1 MRIVLIHLG
10 FLGFLMTLHSCSL
23 FPDKATVSE
32 QADGTW
38 SLNMGSARLL
48 VDPNDG
54 AKDISLLIGDT
65 EYITGKDVRKEYYGS
80 SLWIAPQTRFWP
92 QPKALDFGVYRVS
105 PIENGIYCTSR
116 PDEANGLIY
125 QKMITADVMK
135 QAFVHSYTIKNES
148 DSAILLAAWEV
159 TRHPKKGISLFPLGD
174 TTAPGT
180 RYLDAS
186 IPMTV
191 SEGMVWHEYDLL
203 QKGHP
208 GKGSKATIDG
218 RDGWI
223 AYIFEGYAV
232 IKVFA
237 DVHPLDIMPG
247 EQDVEIYV
255 DSRFDYIEIEVLSA
269 KTELAPGESLEWQ
282 VEWRILE
289 IPADMDINP
298 GSRDLPAFIQ
308 SSLK

>member
-10 FLGFLMTLHSCSL
+10 LLGFLLTLHSCSL

-32 QADGTW
+32 QTDGTW
-38 SLNMGSARLL
+38 SFKMGSARLL

-65 EYITGKDVRKEYYGS
+65 EYLTGKDVRKEYYGS

-92 QPKALDFGVYRVS
+92 QPKVLDFGPYSVTEVEHGIRCTS
-105 PIENGIYCTSR
+105 EPDEENGLS
-116 PDEANGLIY
+116 Y
-125 QKMITADVMK
+125 QKKIIADVMK

-191 SEGMVWHEYDLL
+191 SEGMVWHE
-203 QKGHP
+203 
-208 GKGSKATIDG
+208 
-218 RDGWI
+218 
-223 AYIFEGYAV
+223 
-232 IKVFA
+232 
-237 DVHPLDIMPG
+237 
-247 EQDVEIYV
+247 
-255 DSRFDYIEIEVLSA
+255 
-269 KTELAPGESLEWQ
+269 
-282 VEWRILE
+282 
-289 IPADMDINP
+289 
-298 GSRDLPAFIQ
+298 
-308 SSLK
+308 

>member
-10 FLGFLMTLHSCSL
+10 FLAYLLTLPSCSPY
-23 FPDKATVSE
+23 PDKVTVSE

-38 SLNMGSARLL
+38 SFEMGSARLL

-92 QPKALDFGVYRVS
+92 QPKTLDFGVYSVTEVEHGIRCTS
-105 PIENGIYCTSR
+105 QPDEENGLLYIK
-116 PDEANGLIY
+116 EIKANAL
-125 QKMITADVMK
+125 K

-174 TTAPGT
+174 TTAAGT

-191 SEGMVWHEYDLL
+191 SDGMVWHEYDLS

-208 GKGSKATIDG
+208 GRSSKAILDG
-218 RDGWI
+218 REGWI
-223 AYIFEGYAV
+223 AYVLEGYAV
-232 IKVFA
+232 VKVFA

-255 DSRFDYIEIEVLSA
+255 DSRFDYIEIEVLSE

-282 VEWRILE
+282 VEWKILE
-289 IPADMDINP
+289 IPADMDMSP
-298 GSRDLPAFIQ
+298 GSQDLPAFIQ
-308 SSLK
+308 SSL